1 MRILYGVQGTGNGH
15 ISRCRLIAQSLQAAG
30 AEVDYVFSGREAAAY
45 FDMQAFGDYRALP
58 GLTFATRN
66 GSIDL
71 LATVGR
77 SQPLR
82 LLRDIRQLPV
92 DDYDLIVSD
101 FEPVTAWAAKRQ
113 KRVSLGISHQASFQF
128 GIPQRGNNLMARLT
142 MQHFAPVHHAI
153 GLHWYHF
160 GYPIL
165 PPVIENLKPTKESEN
180 ILVYLPFESPRAIFE
195 LLSRFK
201 SSHFVCFHPQFSVP
215 VEQNNLIF
223 LPLGRESFVDV
234 LRGSRGVICN
244 AGFELASEALML
256 GKRLLL
262 KPLQG
267 QFEQESNAMT
277 LELMGLAHVMPQL
290 DPGQVRH
297 WLSSE
302 IAGQVYYPDV
312 AAVLAEW
319 LVSGRQISVSELAK
333 NLWRQVIFPE
343 PVMDRIQESGMGSDL
358 SNGKLMQI

>member
-1 MRILYGVQGTGNGH
+1 M
-15 ISRCRLIAQSLQAAG
+15 
-30 AEVDYVFSGREAAAY
+30 
-45 FDMQAFGDYRALP
+45 
-58 GLTFATRN
+58 
-66 GSIDL
+66 
-71 LATVGR
+71 
-77 SQPLR
+77 
-82 LLRDIRQLPV
+82 
-92 DDYDLIVSD
+92 
-101 FEPVTAWAAKRQ
+101 
-113 KRVSLGISHQASFQF
+113 
-128 GIPQRGNNLMARLT
+128 
-142 MQHFAPVHHAI
+142 
-153 GLHWYHF
+153 
-160 GYPIL
+160 
-165 PPVIENLKPTKESEN
+165 
-180 ILVYLPFESPRAIFE
+180 VYLPFESPRAIFE

-201 SSHFVCFHPQFSVP
+201 SNHFVCFHPQFSVP

-302 IAGQVYYPDV
+302 KAGQVYYPDV
-312 AAVLAEW
+312 AAALAEW
-319 LVSGRQISVSELAK
+319 LVGGRQISVSELAK

>member
-1 MRILYGVQGTGNGH
+1 
-15 ISRCRLIAQSLQAAG
+15 
-30 AEVDYVFSGREAAAY
+30 
-45 FDMQAFGDYRALP
+45 MQAFGDYRALP

-142 MQHFAPVHHAI
+142 IQHFAPVHHAI

-165 PPVIENLKPTKESEN
+165 PPP
-180 ILVYLPFESPRAIFE
+180 
-195 LLSRFK
+195 LS
-201 SSHFVCFHPQFSVP
+201 
-215 VEQNNLIF
+215 
-223 LPLGRESFVDV
+223 
-234 LRGSRGVICN
+234 
-244 AGFELASEALML
+244 
-256 GKRLLL
+256 
-262 KPLQG
+262 
-267 QFEQESNAMT
+267 
-277 LELMGLAHVMPQL
+277 
-290 DPGQVRH
+290 
-297 WLSSE
+297 
-302 IAGQVYYPDV
+302 
-312 AAVLAEW
+312 
-319 LVSGRQISVSELAK
+319 
-333 NLWRQVIFPE
+333 
-343 PVMDRIQESGMGSDL
+343 
-358 SNGKLMQI
+358 